1 MVALFPEQQELEDAM
16 RIRGFVAGAAA
27 AGAML
32 LASPGWAGQAGS
44 VFTDDSTS
52 TRTGTRDVTVGGVT
66 VSETWDDS
74 DTTAV
79 TLDSSAVTLSLQVFE
94 DGYHGYSPANNI
106 ADFQSDV
113 TNLNSS
119 VSGNA
124 GITTVQQAAGHANVT
139 VSANTLVDLEALAI
153 VTGAEAIPG
162 FGAAEAFTLSPA
174 FTVSNSKQAAQALA
188 VMALGDAIA
197 NTGGTFADT
206 VTAIEFV
213 SNDSYEMSPENN
225 LASFAGVVS
234 NQIDSVDSGLGI
246 TTVQQSAGQANV
258 QSAFNTILFGSGS
271 ASGVGLPAGY

>member
-1 MVALFPEQQELEDAM
+1 MK
-16 RIRGFVAGAAA
+16 IRGFVAGAAA
-27 AGAML
+27 AGSML

-44 VFTDDSTS
+44 VLTDDGLETS
-52 TRTGTRDVTVGGVT
+52 AGTSDIAVGGIT
-66 VSETWDDS
+66 VSDTWDNS
-74 DTTAV
+74 DQAAI

-94 DGYHGYSPANNI
+94 DGYHGYSPADNI
-106 ADFQSDV
+106 AEFQSDV

-139 VSANTLVDLEALAI
+139 VSANTLVDLEALSI
-153 VTGAEAIPG
+153 VTGLEAVPG
-162 FGAAEAFTLSPA
+162 FGAGEAFALSPA

-188 VMALGDAIA
+188 IMALGDSIA

-213 SNDSYEMSPENN
+213 SNDSFEMSPESN
-225 LASFAGVVS
+225 LASFAGVVT

-258 QSAFNTILFGSGS
+258 QSSFNTILFGSGS